1 MLQAI
6 KNNPWIRRF
15 AWLVLCWGGAWLL
28 GWLVVPPLA
37 QSQIERHASEALGRK
52 LTVERVEF
60 LPWTLEATLHGV
72 ALASKDGSS
81 EQVRVG
87 RIYID
92 AELQSLWRGAPV
104 IDALQVDDPVVRVT
118 QLAPGVYDVDDLLA
132 LMAAKPQGEKSAAE
146 PAHFALFNIALKGGV
161 VEFDD
166 RTVEVVHTLRRVEL
180 DVPFLSSFSAD
191 REVKVTPRLAFELNG
206 STFDT
211 SAMATPFTDTRE
223 AEVRLHI
230 ENFDL
235 APFGRYLPPSV
246 PVRLKAGRLDADVQ
260 LGFEQRET
268 PRLLIS
274 GDVQLSGVHATDAQE
289 QPLLQ
294 FEEMRAVFKET
305 EPLRR
310 RINIDLLEW
319 RGARAHVRR
328 NEAGEVNLAGLPRAE
343 RDEHPAPQTKESAE
357 PWRVYI
363 ARVGLRDGFIQWTD
377 ASLPRGTAAWEVE
390 DLQVEASSIA
400 LPLEQPMQL
409 RASASLRQSA
419 AAGSSE
425 SARLAVLGQVSA
437 SQAQA
442 ALSIKG
448 LPLSIAAPYLAGVLQ
463 PRVEGSVDADLG
475 IARHGDVV
483 LAKVAALSVDKL
495 ALRCAS
501 KEQCVPLQ
509 SAGIKDAPADSLAA
523 WSRLEAGNAWI
534 RWPQRAVSVE
544 RISLQRPRLL
554 LSRTRTGEW
563 MFEQWGVSHPGVTGP
578 NADAPKAAGL
588 PWSMG
593 LASLEIDG
601 AAVALRDAVAQ
612 SAVALNVFDLQLH
625 ARDFAY
631 ADGRVTPTA
640 LRLEGR
646 VGAGRTEPGRLRYE
660 GSVAMAPVLTAQGKV
675 HAQHLPLHA
684 LEPYVG
690 QQLNVDILRADGGFD
705 GDVRY
710 VQGNAGATV
719 SVKGDVSL
727 DEVRVRAKAGLDMP
741 EETKAGER
749 SVGARGVG
757 ARGED
762 LLRWKSLA
770 LRGVAMNLQ
779 PDQPVS
785 LDVKETALSDFFAR
799 IIVQEDG
806 RINLQDIRKA
816 SAAEDAV
823 AASNAAAVAPAA
835 APSAPQIR
843 FGPVALTNGSV
854 RFTDYFIK
862 PNYSADLSALTGR
875 LSAFSS
881 VSPEAGAAPQMAD
894 LELRGRAQGT
904 ASLEVT
910 GRINPLVKP
919 LALDI
924 QGRMRDLE
932 LPPLSPYSIK
942 YAGHGIEKGKLSMD
956 VAYKILPDGQL
967 IATNKLVLNQL
978 AFGEPVEGA
987 SASLPVRLATAL
999 LADRNG
1005 IIDVDL
1011 PISGSLNDPE
1021 FRLGAVIL
1029 KVIGNL
1035 IMKAITA
1042 PFSLLAGAFSDAG
1055 EQGAV
1060 LFALGSAEL
1069 DEKAR
1074 QQLDKIANEL
1084 NNRPA
1089 LKVTVVGWAQPDAEQ
1104 LAWKRQ
1110 RLRDMAEAQKRRA
1123 AIRAGEP
1130 ADSIAPLTE
1139 EEYPALLKELYRRS
1153 DIRKPRNFV
1162 GLAKDVPV
1170 AEMEALL
1177 MHNLTVPDNAMAD
1190 LALARGVAVRDYL
1203 AQQQVP
1209 LERLFVGASKLQPGG
1224 EGDAPWRPKAELSLN
1239 AQ

>member
-1 MLQAI
+1 M
-6 KNNPWIRRF
+6 
-15 AWLVLCWGGAWLL
+15 
-28 GWLVVPPLA
+28 
-37 QSQIERHASEALGRK
+37 
-52 LTVERVEF
+52 
-60 LPWTLEATLHGV
+60 
-72 ALASKDGSS
+72 
-81 EQVRVG
+81 
-87 RIYID
+87 
-92 AELQSLWRGAPV
+92 
-104 IDALQVDDPVVRVT
+104 
-118 QLAPGVYDVDDLLA
+118 
-132 LMAAKPQGEKSAAE
+132 
-146 PAHFALFNIALKGGV
+146 KGGV

-211 SAMATPFTDTRE
+211 SAMATLFTGARQ

-246 PVRLKAGRLDADVQ
+246 PVRLKAGRLGADVQ

-294 FEEMRAVFKET
+294 FEEMRAVFKEA

-328 NEAGEVNLAGLPRAE
+328 NEAGEVKLAGLPRAD

-357 PWRVYI
+357 PWRVHI

-377 ASLPRGTAAWEVE
+377 ASLPRGIAAWEVE

-400 LPLEQPMQL
+400 LPLEQPTQL

-509 SAGIKDAPADSLAA
+509 SAGIKDAPEDSLAA
-523 WSRLEAGNAWI
+523 WSRLEAGNAWV

-563 MFEQWGVSHPGVTGP
+563 MFEQWGVSPPGVKGP

-631 ADGRVTPTA
+631 ADGRVTPTS

-646 VGAGRTEPGRLRYE
+646 VGAGRTESGRLRYE

-675 HAQHLPLHA
+675 RAQHLPLHA

-690 QQLNVDILRADGGFD
+690 QELNVDILRADGGFD

-749 SVGARGVG
+749 SVG

-823 AASNAAAVAPAA
+823 AASNAAPAAPAA

-910 GRINPLVKP
+910 GRINRWSSPWRWIFRGACVT
-919 LALDI
+919 
-924 QGRMRDLE
+924 
-932 LPPLSPYSIK
+932 LSCPRCR
-942 YAGHGIEKGKLSMD
+942 L
-956 VAYKILPDGQL
+956 
-967 IATNKLVLNQL
+967 T
-978 AFGEPVEGA
+978 A
-987 SASLPVRLATAL
+987 SSTRVM
-999 LADRNG
+999 
-1005 IIDVDL
+1005 
-1011 PISGSLNDPE
+1011 GS
-1021 FRLGAVIL
+1021 
-1029 KVIGNL
+1029 
-1035 IMKAITA
+1035 
-1042 PFSLLAGAFSDAG
+1042 
-1055 EQGAV
+1055 
-1060 LFALGSAEL
+1060 
-1069 DEKAR
+1069 
-1074 QQLDKIANEL
+1074 
-1084 NNRPA
+1084 
-1089 LKVTVVGWAQPDAEQ
+1089 
-1104 LAWKRQ
+1104 
-1110 RLRDMAEAQKRRA
+1110 RRA
-1123 AIRAGEP
+1123 SSAWTWR
-1130 ADSIAPLTE
+1130 T
-1139 EEYPALLKELYRRS
+1139 RS
-1153 DIRKPRNFV
+1153 CPM
-1162 GLAKDVPV
+1162 GSSSPP
-1170 AEMEALL
+1170 
-1177 MHNLTVPDNAMAD
+1177 TSW
-1190 LALARGVAVRDYL
+1190 Y
-1203 AQQQVP
+1203 
-1209 LERLFVGASKLQPGG
+1209 
-1224 EGDAPWRPKAELSLN
+1224 
-1239 AQ
+1239 